1 MAGSGW
7 VAAIV
12 VAETD
17 ELGSLPG
24 AGVAIAIVGERRR
37 RWKTVPGVKTTDRRR
52 RAIREEFLFSR
63 ILQLPGDLKNDFYA
77 DAVRG
82 HKVLLLQSAV
92 DIVGEQLSL
101 LRSTCE
107 PSTIRFVWRMRIFR
121 RQNARPLME
130 LLKKD
135 APSPFCWTN
144 EANSALQALK
154 GAPTMAP
161 ILVMPNLLKSFVV
174 EYDALGT
181 GVGAVLM
188 QEERPIAYFRK
199 TFSPVTMAKSA
210 YERELMFPEFRL
222 EDKAVIEEEEVVTE
236 RDVEPE
242 PEGIA
247 RLKDLKPGTSI
258 SNQPSSL
265 LSGIRRR
272 LLLLLFGLEVR
283 SSYDIPY
290 HFRGIMESSGAA
302 MEVTVTTSD
311 LKPESIPLPSKP
323 SFAPLKAQD
332 MYDGRVQFR
341 KISVPP
347 HRYSPLKKSWMEI
360 YTPVYE
366 QMKIDIR
373 MNLKSRK
380 VELKTRADTPDISNL
395 QKCAD
400 FVQAFMMGFD
410 VIDAIALL
418 RLDELYLESF
428 EIKDVKT
435 LKGEHLSRAIGRLSG
450 KGGKTK
456 FAIENATKTRIV
468 IADTKIH
475 ILGSFANIKVARN
488 SLCSLILGSPAG
500 KVYSKLR
507 AVTSR
512 LAERF

>member
-1 MAGSGW
+1 
-7 VAAIV
+7 
-12 VAETD
+12 
-17 ELGSLPG
+17 
-24 AGVAIAIVGERRR
+24 
-37 RWKTVPGVKTTDRRR
+37 
-52 RAIREEFLFSR
+52 
-63 ILQLPGDLKNDFYA
+63 
-77 DAVRG
+77 
-82 HKVLLLQSAV
+82 
-92 DIVGEQLSL
+92 
-101 LRSTCE
+101 
-107 PSTIRFVWRMRIFR
+107 
-121 RQNARPLME
+121 
-130 LLKKD
+130 
-135 APSPFCWTN
+135 
-144 EANSALQALK
+144 
-154 GAPTMAP
+154 
-161 ILVMPNLLKSFVV
+161 
-174 EYDALGT
+174 
-181 GVGAVLM
+181 
-188 QEERPIAYFRK
+188 
-199 TFSPVTMAKSA
+199 
-210 YERELMFPEFRL
+210 
-222 EDKAVIEEEEVVTE
+222 
-236 RDVEPE
+236 
-242 PEGIA
+242 
-247 RLKDLKPGTSI
+247 
-258 SNQPSSL
+258 
-265 LSGIRRR
+265 
-272 LLLLLFGLEVR
+272 
-283 SSYDIPY
+283 
-290 HFRGIMESSGAA
+290 MESSDAS
-302 MEVTVTTSD
+302 MEVAVASSD
-311 LKPESIPLPSKP
+311 PKSSSLPPKP

-341 KISVPP
+341 KVSVPP
-347 HRYSPLKKSWMEI
+347 HRYSPLKKSWMDI

-380 VELKTRADTPDISNL
+380 VELKTRADTPDVSNL

-507 AVTSR
+507 VVTSR